1 MRDYRK
7 FCIDGQWFDPAQLKA
22 LDVVN
27 PATERV
33 ASIISLG
40 SAADVDKAGLVEM
53 PR

>member
-7 FCIDGQWFDPAQLKA
+7 LCIDGQWLDPARLKT
-22 LDVVN
+22 LGVVN

-33 ASIISLG
+33 ARTISLG

-53 PR
+53 PG